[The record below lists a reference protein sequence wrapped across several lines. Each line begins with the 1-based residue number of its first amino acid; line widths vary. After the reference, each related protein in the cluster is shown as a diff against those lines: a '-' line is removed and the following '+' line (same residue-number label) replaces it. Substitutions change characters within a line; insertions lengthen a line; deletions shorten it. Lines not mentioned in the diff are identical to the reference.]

1 MTSDKQA
8 QGSPVTYRVVLRRRN
23 GRLVRIYRAD
33 SKYAAK
39 KLVGWLHEKYD
50 ESYYA
55 EYEKAN

>member
-1 MTSDKQA
+1 MTRRMQA
-8 QGSPVTYRVVLRRRN
+8 QDGPVTYRVVLRRRN

-39 KLVGWLHEKYD
+39 KLRDWLHEKYD

>member
-1 MTSDKQA
+1 MARSKRA

-23 GRLVRIYRAD
+23 GRIVRTYPAA

-39 KLVGWLHEKYD
+39 KLADWLDEKYD
-50 ESYYA
+50 SSYYT